1 MVSRTTPK
9 VQASRKAA
17 QFLHSKAA
25 LSELYEFEGIGGG
38 FNFVKRFLQILESR
52 KVTAHD
58 SANIVEKT

>member
-38 FNFVKRFLQILESR
+38 FNFVKRFLQILE
-52 KVTAHD
+52 
-58 SANIVEKT
+58 